1 MAGDLPDMRHEDG
14 LAMAK
19 VLVTY
24 LDDPRAV
31 QIAVRTEFDCTA
43 RGISLTTIRQLR
55 KAHLESLL
63 KPEEEPHKVHEGYYP
78 AAAAARLEDA
88 NKRFIAALEHER
100 ALSADRAKAQGA
112 LHSPA
117 LRKPEIVNRAW
128 DREIEAAWAQNGDLR

>member
-63 KPEEEPHKVHEGYYP
+63 KPEDEPHKAHEGYYP
-78 AAAAARLEDA
+78 REAAARLEDT
-88 NKRFIAALEHER
+88 NKRFVEALERER
-100 ALSADRAKAQGA
+100 AISAEWSKAMGA
-112 LHSPA
+112 LDSPA

-128 DREIEAAWAQNGDLR
+128 DREIEAAWAQNGELR